1 MRKLFIAYLLLT
13 SVAIYAQ
20 TEVSRYKPGITQD
33 GAIYYLPKTSIRID
47 LLIEKSVYSPG
58 EFCQY
63 AGKYLNNEDVK
74 CESHTLYKIA
84 QIGISSVGIPDTS
97 KCYSIKLNPKNA
109 TTKFVLDDEG
119 ILLAINATPKVINQ
133 QKAFKPAPKSA
144 AINPHKFMNQDIL
157 SAGSTAKMAE
167 LTAQEI
173 YDLRD
178 SRAQL
183 AKGQAEFMPKDGE
196 QLKIMLQNLD
206 LQESALTQAF
216 IGTTVKDTTEHI
228 IMYCPD
234 HETAKSL
241 LFRFSSKL
249 GMLDRDDMAG
259 NPYYISIEDE
269 HFVPQETILNKG
281 KKKKTENGLFVNIP
295 GKIKATLF
303 NGDKMLGSIEIY
315 AGQFG
320 HAECLSTELFNK
332 KYETHLTLNPN
343 TGSVEKLETLLQQ

>member
-1 MRKLFIAYLLLT
+1 MRKLFIAGLMLA

-33 GAIYYLPKTSIRID
+33 GAIYYLPKTAVKID
-47 LLIEKSVYSPG
+47 LLIEKSVYTPG

-74 CESHTLYKIA
+74 CESHTNYKIA
-84 QIGISSVGIPDTS
+84 QIGISAVGVPDTS

-109 TTKFVLDDEG
+109 TTKFILNDDG

-133 QKAFKPAPKSA
+133 SKAFKPAARPTI
-144 AINPHKFMNQDIL
+144 INPHKFMNQDVL

-167 LTAQEI
+167 LVAQEI
-173 YDLRD
+173 YDIRD

-183 AKGQAEFMPKDGE
+183 AKGQADFMPKDGE

-206 LQESALTQAF
+206 VQESALTQSF
-216 IGTTVKDTTEHI
+216 IGTTVKDTTEHVV
-228 IMYCPD
+228 MYCPD

-241 LFRFSSKL
+241 VFRFSNKL
-249 GMLDRDDMAG
+249 GMLEQDDMAG

-269 HFVPQETILNKG
+269 HFVPQENINNG
-281 KKKKTENGLFVNIP
+281 KKKKTENGLFVNTP

-332 KYETHLTLNPN
+332 KYDTHLILNPN
-343 TGSVEKLETLLQQ
+343 TGSVEKLETLLKQ

>member
-1 MRKLFIAYLLLT
+1 MKKLFIACLLLT
-13 SVAIYAQ
+13 SAATYAQ

-33 GAIYYLPKTSIRID
+33 GAIYYLPKTAIRID
-47 LLIEKSVYSPG
+47 LIIEKSVYNPG

-74 CESHTLYKIA
+74 CESHTYYKIS
-84 QIGISSVGIPDTS
+84 QIGLSSVGIADTA
-97 KCYSIKLNPKNA
+97 KCYAIKLNPKNA
-109 TTKFVLDDEG
+109 TTNFVLNEEG
-119 ILLAINATPKVINQ
+119 ILLAINAAPKVINQ
-133 QKAFKPAPKSA
+133 QKIFKPAPKPA

-167 LTAQEI
+167 LVAQEI
-173 YDLRD
+173 YDIRD
-178 SRAQL
+178 SRSQL
-183 AKGQAEFMPKDGE
+183 SKGQAEFMPKDGE

-206 LQESALTQAF
+206 VQESALTQAF
-216 IGTTVKDTTEHI
+216 VGTTVKDTTEHV

-241 LFRFSSKL
+241 VFRFSNKL
-249 GMLDRDDMAG
+249 GMLDQDDMAG

-269 HFVPQETILNKG
+269 HFVPQEALNNT

-332 KYETHLTLNPN
+332 KYDTHLILNPN